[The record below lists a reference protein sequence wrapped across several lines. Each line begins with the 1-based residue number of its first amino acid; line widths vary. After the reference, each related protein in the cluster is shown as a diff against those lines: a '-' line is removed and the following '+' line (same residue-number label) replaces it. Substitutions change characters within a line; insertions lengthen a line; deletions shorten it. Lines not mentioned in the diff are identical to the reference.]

1 VTVYLVGA
9 GPGDPGLITRRGAEV
24 LAAADVVLYDRL
36 VDVRLLDLVPPGAV
50 LVDVGKRPGAPRRQ
64 DEVNALLLEYAAGHD
79 TVVRLKGGDPF
90 VFGRGGEEAAALVEA
105 GVPFE
110 VVPGVSSAFAVPASA
125 GIPVTQRGVSSSVT
139 VVTGHVGE
147 PGEPGAVDWDGLA
160 RAGGTLV
167 VLMGMATRAEIV
179 RRLVAGGRAPD
190 TPVTVVHAGTT
201 PKSEQVRTTLERLV
215 EVALDPPCVIV
226 IGPVAALDLRP
237 PPDDAGRPLAG
248 KRVVVTRPKERAA
261 SLVAALERVGASVL
275 ELPVIAVVDPP
286 DGGAALRAEAARA
299 SSYDWIVFTSAHAAA
314 RFSDALRDGRALGTA
329 RLAAVGVAT
338 ADALA
343 SRHLAVDLVPVEHSA
358 AGLVEAMAPPSQ
370 TEGGR
375 VLFPRALRARDVLAP
390 GLRAKGW
397 DVIEVDAY
405 ETVGAATLDP
415 AALDPAVLDAAAG
428 ADVVVFASPSS
439 VTNYAALMSGRPL
452 PATVAC
458 IGPVTAEEARHA
470 GFDVSVVA
478 QEPGAAGLVH
488 ALCAHVVDDGG
499 GPRVNEKS
507 REN

>member
-1 VTVYLVGA
+1 MTVYLVGA

-24 LAAADVVLYDRL
+24 LGAADVVLYDRL

-50 LVDVGKRPGAPRRQ
+50 LVDVGKRPGALRRQ
-64 DEVNALLLEYAAGHD
+64 DEVNALLLGYAAEHD

-147 PGEPGAVDWDGLA
+147 PGEPGAVDWEALA
-160 RAGGTLV
+160 RTGGTLV
-167 VLMGMATRAEIV
+167 VLMGMATRAEIA
-179 RRLVAGGRAPD
+179 RRLVAGGRPPG

-201 PKSEQVRTTLERLV
+201 PHSSHVRTTLDGLV
-215 EVALDPPCVIV
+215 EVRLDPPCVIV

-237 PPDDAGRPLAG
+237 HSDKAGTPLSG

-261 SLVAALERVGASVL
+261 DLVAALEGAGASVL

-286 DGGAALRAEAARA
+286 DGGAALRAEAGRA

-314 RFSDALRDGRALGTA
+314 RFADALRDGRALGTA
-329 RLAAVGVAT
+329 RLAAVGDAT
-338 ADALA
+338 ARALA
-343 SRHLAVDLVPVEHSA
+343 TRHLAVDLVPAEHSA
-358 AGLVEAMAPPSQ
+358 AGLVEAMPPPAASH
-370 TEGGR
+370 GGR
-375 VLFPRALRARDVLAP
+375 ILFPRALRARDVLAP

-397 DVIEVDAY
+397 DVTEVDAY
-405 ETVGAATLDP
+405 ETVGAATLDQP
-415 AALDPAVLDAAAG
+415 GFDRAVLDAAAG
-428 ADVVVFASPSS
+428 ADAVVFASPSS
-439 VTNYAALMSGRPL
+439 VTHYAALMSGRPL

-458 IGPVTAEEARHA
+458 IGPVTAEAARRA
-470 GFDVSVVA
+470 GFEVSVVA
-478 QEPGAAGLVH
+478 ERPGAAGLVE
-488 ALCAHVVDDGG
+488 ALCAQVHARGRDVRGQ
-499 GPRVNEKS
+499 
-507 REN
+507 